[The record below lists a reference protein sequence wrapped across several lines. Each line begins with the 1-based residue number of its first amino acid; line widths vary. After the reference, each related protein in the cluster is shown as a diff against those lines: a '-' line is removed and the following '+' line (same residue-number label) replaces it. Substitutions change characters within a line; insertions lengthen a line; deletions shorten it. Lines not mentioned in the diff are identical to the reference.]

1 MDTHT
6 CAQCGSDVAADE
18 QFCPT
23 CGAFQDPMEP
33 TRPSLSGN
41 VISVRADGTYEEF
54 QLEGEPP
61 DGEDGDEAPAPPT
74 KGRTIG
80 CPSCGAVN
88 PSTNRHC
95 QECGAR
101 INQGPLPT
109 APRPA
114 VQATAGVR
122 AALAISGLLF
132 VVIII
137 ALLFN
142 VFGDDEPTAGSTLE
156 PTTTT
161 DLVVLQPDKIDILD
175 IECTPQGLGSF
186 TCANL
191 TSGTDS
197 EYQVKWEDLAEG
209 ESIEIKLTFRV
220 PIVVTR
226 LDWTNLTNVDRF
238 KQNYRARGITI
249 DADGSVTV
257 VPIELKDL
265 PGTQS
270 VSFAAFN
277 TNFIEITIESAYL
290 AEVVNGN
297 SFRELAIDEI
307 TVIGRPAIPRTDSG

>member
-1 MDTHT
+1 
-6 CAQCGSDVAADE
+6 
-18 QFCPT
+18 
-23 CGAFQDPMEP
+23 MEP
-33 TRPSLSGN
+33 TRPSATGS
-41 VISVRADGTYEEF
+41 VISVSSDGTYEEF
-54 QLEGEPP
+54 HLEDTPP
-61 DGEDGDEAPAPPT
+61 EGDAGEAPAPPT

-80 CPSCGAVN
+80 CPSCAAVN
-88 PSTNRHC
+88 PSSNRHC

-101 INQGPLPT
+101 LKQGPLPT

-132 VVIII
+132 VVIVI

-142 VFGDDEPTAGSTLE
+142 VFGGDEPTAGSTLE
-156 PTTTT
+156 STTTT
-161 DLVVLQPDKIDILD
+161 DVVVLQPDKIDILNT
-175 IECTPQGLGSF
+175 ECTPLGLGSF
-186 TCANL
+186 TCTNL

-197 EYQVKWEDLAEG
+197 EYQVTWEDLAEG
-209 ESIEIKLTFRV
+209 EDITIRLTFFE
-220 PIVVTR
+220 PIVVNR
-226 LDWTNLTNVDRF
+226 LDWTNLTDIERF

-257 VPIELKDL
+257 VPITLKDL

-277 TNFIEITIESAYL
+277 TNFIFITIESAWL
-290 AEVVNGN
+290 AEVVGGN
-297 SFRELAIDEI
+297 SFRELAINEI

>member
-1 MDTHT
+1 
-6 CAQCGSDVAADE
+6 
-18 QFCPT
+18 
-23 CGAFQDPMEP
+23 MEP
-33 TRPSLSGN
+33 TRPSPTGS
-41 VISVRADGTYEEF
+41 VISVSSDGTYEEF
-54 QLEGEPP
+54 QLEEAPSEGD
-61 DGEDGDEAPAPPT
+61 DGEAPAPPA

-80 CPSCGAVN
+80 CPSCAAVN
-88 PSTNRHC
+88 PSSNRHC

-101 INQGPLPT
+101 LKQGPLPT

-132 VVIII
+132 VVIVI

-142 VFGDDEPTAGSTLE
+142 VFGGEEPTTGSTLE
-156 PTTTT
+156 STTTT
-161 DLVVLQPDKIDILD
+161 DVVVLQPDKIDILNT
-175 IECTPQGLGSF
+175 ECTPLGLGSF

-197 EYQVKWEDLAEG
+197 EYQVTWEDLAEG
-209 ESIEIKLTFRV
+209 ENITIRLTFRE

-226 LDWTNLTNVDRF
+226 LDWTNLTDIDRF
-238 KQNYRARGITI
+238 RQNYRARGITI

-277 TNFIEITIESAYL
+277 TNFILITIESAWL
-290 AEVVNGN
+290 AEVVGEN
-297 SFRELAIDEI
+297 SFRELAINEI
-307 TVIGRPAIPRTDSG
+307 TVIGRPANPRTDSG